1 MPERGGFDAMHVFA
15 RSVPEVVD
23 RSALEDGRDD
33 VGDAGRHNE
42 DDAAVAR
49 VPEPGRDGEDPVVE
63 AQDRDFVER
72 DDHFVH
78 DLRGEEPLEGVLALK
93 YTEGMAR
100 IGDLDLQ
107 RDDYLL
113 MRQVFGVPS
122 VTVDNSWFH
131 CQPCDSAVKSFLG
144 CGTFDLRD

>member
-1 MPERGGFDAMHVFA
+1 MHVFA
-15 RSVPEVVD
+15 CSVPEAVD

-33 VGDAGRHNE
+33 VGDAGRHDE

-72 DDHFVH
+72 DDHLVH
-78 DLRGEEPLEGVLALK
+78 DLRGEEPLERCWHGLRGRNV
-93 YTEGMAR
+93 TD
-100 IGDLDLQ
+100 GDPDLQ
-107 RDDYLL
+107 RNDHLL

-122 VTVDNSWFH
+122 VPID
-131 CQPCDSAVKSFLG
+131 DSFGLLSAL
-144 CGTFDLRD
+144 